1 MNLEELPSDLND
13 ESTAPS
19 SLLHGHSL
27 SPSSTDSE
35 DWVSPY
41 TLPPLPVL
49 PRNRGQSEHSRS
61 PELPHQRVESGSYY
75 AAAWG
80 SPYATPSPQAGDSFS
95 TLAKRNADFEFSSP
109 PLPLPRTVLVKH
121 LSTDKPGRKPLSERP
136 NWLSDSEESQPD
148 STVAQEQTPRGLVR
162 TTSWG
167 PSPIS
172 PSHRKHRISE
182 SLATITPGGFHEFTN
197 ITIESGSPHSL
208 ASKRATDLKMVS
220 TEKPLPA
227 LDRRSS
233 LTEADPKSFD
243 PSTSPTRPRPSSLQS
258 YQRQKRK
265 VAWNGKNCIISLPP
279 IDRLAAGLPPLLTP
293 QQVRERIDK
302 FVAAGYRL
310 EGFELASDT
319 LGSPLQNSGQSRPI
333 FPADTDTYS
342 EPHKSRRY
350 EVRIPNQAEW
360 EAWVNHL
367 KEEKLRALGV
377 SPSNSEA
384 PPSTHSPFS
393 PTMSRVS
400 SGYPGLVP
408 SPPIAPSSS
417 ASNPMRLTGTAISPS
432 LISSSGLSPQ
442 PGSAKSTHF
451 NGLPKSLHGYKHS
464 MAQPNNR
471 GRTSSPYDHLMSHS
485 VSFSPGM
492 PPLIQPLS
500 SRQNSF
506 SPSHPLHLPNLGEVL
521 SPIPQQH
528 GFDLRGQGASLPG
541 TQAHHGYMPS
551 QAQFGHLPNPIRN
564 LPSPQIVPRH
574 DHLPKTPTH
583 IGPSRTP
590 IEIAHPTPKSHR
602 HNLSMA
608 LQKEIDEAEAAAR
621 EQDSDRDDEDDKI
634 LADSHSNA
642 LGKDSTWEG
651 SVNEEPPILRRPE
664 TITDERSE
672 IETNPSIAATP
683 MLMDD
688 KNPFSNWQT
697 LSDAAKGESQ
707 PDDKPTNEAPRTIT
721 KLNVQAKEFD
731 PQGGFSSTNF
741 ADVGGSSAPFGLQPA
756 AQPFAAKVPRLSSK
770 NKPSMSHLNAGAPTF
785 TPFNLKRPQNEPA
798 PEDGAQVISKSVPF
812 EFTAATQP
820 AQATSFGF
828 SAAQF
833 NVAAPVFNPSNAST
847 TNFKTMIG
855 HDKEPASDS
864 IFGPVVID
872 PNSAG
877 TRRASKAVPITQPKL
892 EPLTDEDVDGRPMA
906 SIERQKR
913 ARRTDNDGEESPLYA
928 DSAPFRHSTSP
939 PRSVG
944 STEPKVS
951 QPSAADEAF
960 DGWSYISADEEE
972 LKSKGQPASRSGSRS
987 PPVTSTVPF
996 SFKNE
1001 FDAAAFN
1008 DARPPLDEDLMNGKD
1023 EDVESPV
1030 ESLVEKTH
1038 VEQVPVADVIPEQP
1052 KSTLSALATPFE
1064 LKPQVT
1070 SPTPASLR
1078 TIHKPKGL
1086 EASRFAAPHS
1096 PVQLSA
1102 APSTSL
1108 SSPPAELYFYEPK
1121 AEEAEAEGQDHTPTP
1136 PEEGNSTI
1144 VKDNDTMS
1152 DLEGPIPDSPLPD
1165 AKASPSPLKEYA
1177 HPQDEDVEEVDG
1189 PSFEEIDAVMKRFE
1203 EDPELGIER
1212 LDTPLQS
1219 TPLIKEPLVGRLRSD
1234 TPSPSPPRSHEVR
1247 GIQGESTYLASTG
1260 LGIGIH
1266 NLNAGR
1272 GEVSDWG
1279 GVLPRDEEDKL
1290 EIRSQF
1296 FDGHVN
1302 DLVGG
1307 ILENRIGPLERTLQT
1322 MQQSLAVIASGLET
1336 KAEMRGFS
1344 TDGKESDA
1352 DDEDE
1357 YDAFEGFSQYRA
1369 RSPAARRDV
1378 VRQDRIRAA
1387 VSEALASFRPPT
1399 PPPPAMDLAEFND
1412 ILQEIRQVALQTNSL
1427 NTQHELRT
1435 IVEDVISNHPRLR
1448 GTRVQKDHE
1457 AAETRLQPKIDG
1469 LESMLTMTKEH
1480 ASEEV
1485 RLRRRAEEE
1494 IGELKIR
1501 LSIAEQEAAQY
1512 RESSKEA
1519 EQTLVAFIEEKKSYK
1534 TLEEQHD
1541 NCLLK
1546 NAALETTLEEYRMS
1560 SDQWREDI
1568 HEERSKNSALR
1579 EILQG
1584 LHRQLED
1591 RSQLR
1596 QTFRQKVERLQE
1608 DLTRVV
1614 QDSQSDQTD
1623 WRAREHKLLSNLALV
1638 EDTLAQ
1644 ERHHRGKAENELG
1657 VVEMELK
1664 ASVHFKG
1671 AFEQLSVENARLNE
1685 TMATLR
1691 EENRAL
1697 DTKCFNVDRELDHT
1711 VKTRDAEVATKTA
1724 RLQAELES
1732 VRGQLDSIRTDSE
1745 AQISRLQSRLDHA
1758 ELDIEDQKAKHDG
1771 LLSETIENHKE
1782 TVREMNEK
1790 RESALEEQH
1799 KLHEKKLNDL
1809 RDRHTRELHNSF
1821 DNRTRLEHQLNERL
1835 ALGQDKNK
1843 HLESKIIDLEERLE
1857 AARVAVR
1864 AAAEAA
1870 VAKGINLPTPAPSVV
1885 ASPPQRAA
1893 SGSISFV
1900 KNSDVPERI
1909 SPQAL
1914 RESIMVLQDQLQNRE
1929 LKIENL
1935 EAELA
1940 SVDKDAPR
1948 KIKERE
1954 TEIGWLR
1961 ELLGVRVDDL
1971 QDIISTLSQP
1981 DFDRE
1986 STKDAAIRLKANL
1999 QMEQQLKERAQAS
2012 SLGSLPSIATLT
2024 SYAQSPRGLPMA
2036 AVAALSNWRKVR
2048 DSSIGTI
2055 SDLATGVANQTP
2067 SRSSIGSPSS
2077 ILSGIMTPPST
2088 NQRPSS
2094 SSERAVPPPT
2104 MRPLAGVAAQTRKSS
2119 IEARPLRAYNAQART
2134 LSSRQQEKR
2143 GETSGSYS
2151 LPRAESPQT
2160 PTQSKGASLDFG
2172 EDVDEDA
2179 SPLDGRHS
2187 VHLDEADAICE

>member
-1 MNLEELPSDLND
+1 MTLEKLPSDLNH
-13 ESTAPS
+13 EPTAPF
-19 SLLHGHSL
+19 SLHQHRSL
-27 SPSSTDSE
+27 SHSSTNSD

-49 PRNRGQSEHSRS
+49 PRNRGQSENYRS

-80 SPYATPSPQAGDSFS
+80 SPYATPSPRAAQPIS
-95 TLAKRNADFEFSSP
+95 TLPKRNADFEFSSP
-109 PLPLPRTVLVKH
+109 PLPLSRPELGRN
-121 LSTDKPGRKPLSERP
+121 STDHPRRKPLSERP
-136 NWLSDSEESQPD
+136 NWLSDSDESQPD
-148 STVAQEQTPRGLVR
+148 TSVAQEQTPRGLVK

-172 PSHRKHRISE
+172 SSRPRHRISE
-182 SLATITPGGFHEFTN
+182 SLATITPEGFHESTN
-197 ITIESGSPHSL
+197 TTLESGSPHSL
-208 ASKRATDLKMVS
+208 TSKRVADLKMVS
-220 TEKPLPA
+220 TEKPLPP

-233 LTEADPKSFD
+233 LVEPESNSFEL
-243 PSTSPTRPRPSSLQS
+243 STSPTRPRPSSLQS

-279 IDRLAAGLPPLLTP
+279 IDRLGAGLPPLLTP
-293 QQVRERIDK
+293 QQVQERIDK

-310 EGFELASDT
+310 EGFELTGGIVS
-319 LGSPLQNSGQSRPI
+319 SENSGQSRPI
-333 FPADTDTYS
+333 FPADVDTYS
-342 EPHKSRRY
+342 DVKKSRRY

-360 EAWVNHL
+360 EAWVNLL

-384 PPSTHSPFS
+384 PPSTQSPFS
-393 PTMSRVS
+393 PNISRVS

-442 PGSAKSTHF
+442 PGSAKSAQF
-451 NGLPKSLHGYKHS
+451 NGLPKSLHGYKQS
-464 MAQPNNR
+464 MAPPSNR
-471 GRTSSPYDHLMSHS
+471 GRTSSPYDHVMSHS
-485 VSFSPGM
+485 VSLGPGM
-492 PPLIQPLS
+492 PPIIQPLS

-506 SPSHPLHLPNLGEVL
+506 SPGHPLHLPNMGEIL
-521 SPIPQQH
+521 SPIQQQH
-528 GFDLRGQGASLPG
+528 VFDLRGQGPSLPAA
-541 TQAHHGYMPS
+541 QVHHTHMPS
-551 QAQFGHLPNPIRN
+551 QAHFSHLSNTFRN
-564 LPSPQIVPRH
+564 LPSPQNAPRH

-583 IGPSRTP
+583 IGPSRSP

-621 EQDSDRDDEDDKI
+621 EQDSDRDVKETEV
-634 LADSHSNA
+634 LADSRSPA
-642 LGKDSTWEG
+642 LRRDSAWEG
-651 SVNEEPPILRRPE
+651 SVNDEPPILRRPE

-697 LSDAAKGESQ
+697 LSDAAKGDPQ
-707 PDDKPTNEAPRTIT
+707 PDDKPSSAAPRTAT

-731 PQGGFSSTNF
+731 PRGAFSSANF
-741 ADVGGSSAPFGLQPA
+741 ADSGISSAPFGLQPA
-756 AQPFAAKVPRLSSK
+756 VQPFAAKPPRLPGK
-770 NKPSMSHLNAGAPTF
+770 NKLSISHLNAGAPTF
-785 TPFNLKRPQNEPA
+785 TPGNLKSPQNPPI
-798 PEDGAQVISKSVPF
+798 PEDEAPVTSKSAPF
-812 EFTAATQP
+812 EFTAATQST
-820 AQATSFGF
+820 QATSFGF

-833 NVAAPVFNPSNAST
+833 NVAAPVFNPSNSPT
-847 TNFKTMIG
+847 TNFKTMVG
-855 HDKEPASDS
+855 HDKEPPANS

-872 PNSAG
+872 PNSAA
-877 TRRASKAVPITQPKL
+877 TRRASKAIPITQPRI
-892 EPLTDEDVDGRPMA
+892 EPMTDEDVDGRPMA

-913 ARRTDNDGEESPLYA
+913 ARRTDNDGNESPLYA

-939 PRSVG
+939 PRSVEG
-944 STEPKVS
+944 KEAKSS
-951 QPSAADEAF
+951 QPSQADETF
-960 DGWSYISADEEE
+960 DGWSYISANEEE
-972 LKSKGQPASRSGSRS
+972 LKPTDQPVSRSHSRS
-987 PPVTSTVPF
+987 PSVTVTMPF

-1001 FDAAAFN
+1001 VDAATFN
-1008 DARPPLDEDLMNGKD
+1008 QALPPLDDSLLVGKD
-1023 EDVESPV
+1023 EDVKDPV
-1030 ESLVEKTH
+1030 DNSHVEKSH
-1038 VEQVPVADVIPEQP
+1038 VDQAPEAIVSPQQP
-1052 KSTLSALATPFE
+1052 KSSLSALATPFE
-1064 LKPQVT
+1064 IKPRTVDQT
-1070 SPTPASLR
+1070 PTKLHTAR
-1078 TIHKPKGL
+1078 KPKGL
-1086 EASRFAAPHS
+1086 EASRFAIPQS
-1096 PVQLSA
+1096 PVQSSA
-1102 APSTSL
+1102 GPSTSL
-1108 SSPPAELYFYEPK
+1108 SSPPAELYYYEQKTEP
-1121 AEEAEAEGQDHTPTP
+1121 EEAEAEGQHDTPTP
-1136 PEEGNSTI
+1136 PEEALES
-1144 VKDNDTMS
+1144 VPKDDDTKS
-1152 DLEGPIPDSPLPD
+1152 GSEAPAADDRLLDIETSPRP
-1165 AKASPSPLKEYA
+1165 PVEYA
-1177 HPQDEDVEEVDG
+1177 RPQNEDVEEIDG

-1219 TPLIKEPLVGRLRSD
+1219 TPFINEPLVGTLRSSA
-1234 TPSPSPPRSHEVR
+1234 PSPSPPVSHDVR
-1247 GIQGESTYLASTG
+1247 DRQEESKFLPSTG

-1272 GEVSDWG
+1272 GDISDWG

-1290 EIRSQF
+1290 EIRSRF

-1307 ILENRIGPLERTLQT
+1307 ILENRIGPLERTLET
-1322 MQQSLAVIASGLET
+1322 MQQSLAVIAGGLKT
-1336 KAEMRGFS
+1336 KPEMRGFS

-1399 PPPPAMDLAEFND
+1399 PPPPTMDLAEFND

-1457 AAETRLQPKIDG
+1457 AAEIRLQPKIDG
-1469 LESMLTMTKEH
+1469 LESMLAVAKEH

-1494 IGELKIR
+1494 MGELKIR
-1501 LSIAEQEAAQY
+1501 LRIAEQEAAQY

-1519 EQTLVAFIEEKKSYK
+1519 EQTLLAFVEEKKSYK
-1534 TLEEQHD
+1534 SLEEQHE
-1541 NCLLK
+1541 NFLLK

-1568 HEERSKNSALR
+1568 REERSKNSALR

-1584 LHRQLED
+1584 LHGQLED
-1591 RSQLR
+1591 QSQLR

-1614 QDSQSDQTD
+1614 QDSQSDQND
-1623 WRAREHKLLSNLALV
+1623 WRAREHKLLSKLALV

-1644 ERHHRGKAENELG
+1644 ERQHRAKAENELSM
-1657 VVEMELK
+1657 VESELK
-1664 ASVHFKG
+1664 ASVDFKS
-1671 AFEQLSVENARLNE
+1671 AFENATIDIARLNE
-1685 TMATLR
+1685 TMASLR

-1697 DTKCFNVDRELDHT
+1697 DTKCFSLDRELDHT
-1711 VKTRDAEVATKTA
+1711 VKTRDAEVATKTTQV
-1724 RLQAELES
+1724 QAELES

-1758 ELDIEDQKAKHDG
+1758 ELDIEDQKAKHDA
-1771 LLSETIENHKE
+1771 LLSEMVENHKE

-1809 RDRHTRELHNSF
+1809 RERHTRELHNSF

-1843 HLESKIIDLEERLE
+1843 HLESKIADLEERLE
-1857 AARVAVR
+1857 AARAAVR

-1870 VAKGINLPTPAPSVV
+1870 IAKGINLPTPAPSVV

-1900 KNSDVPERI
+1900 KNTDVPERI

-1929 LKIENL
+1929 LKIETL
-1935 EAELA
+1935 ENELA
-1940 SVDKDAPR
+1940 SVDKDAAR

-1971 QDIISTLSQP
+1971 EVIISTLSQP

-1986 STKDAAIRLKANL
+1986 SIKDATIRLKANL
-1999 QMEQQLKERAQAS
+1999 QMEQQLKERAQGS

-2024 SYAQSPRGLPMA
+2024 SYAQSPRALPMA
-2036 AVAALSNWRKVR
+2036 AVAAFSNWRKVR

-2055 SDLATGVANQTP
+2055 SDLATGVTNQTP
-2067 SRSSIGSPSS
+2067 SRSTIGSPSS

-2088 NQRPSS
+2088 SQRQSS
-2094 SSERAVPPPT
+2094 SSERTAPPPA
-2104 MRPLAGVAAQTRKSS
+2104 MRPLAGVAGQTRKSS

-2134 LSSRQQEKR
+2134 LSSRQQETR
-2143 GETSGSYS
+2143 GEAAGSYP
-2151 LPRAESPQT
+2151 LPRADSPQT
-2160 PTQSKGASLDFG
+2160 PTQNKGPSLDFG

-2187 VHLDEADAICE
+2187 AHLEEGNPICE